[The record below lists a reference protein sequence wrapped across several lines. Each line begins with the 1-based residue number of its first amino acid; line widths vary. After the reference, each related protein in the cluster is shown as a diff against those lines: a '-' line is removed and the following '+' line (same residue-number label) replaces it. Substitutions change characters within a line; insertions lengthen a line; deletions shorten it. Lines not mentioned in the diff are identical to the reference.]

1 MTTGFV
7 NDCTLLI
14 EQMAKITINRNG
26 NAIARTCPEGSSPN
40 CPPPELRSGQQ
51 SGALLGHRARFAIAY
66 IIGIISIC
74 LHNQSITGNLDVK
87 ALTVGMTK
95 KGEE

>member
-1 MTTGFV
+1 MTTSFV
-7 NDCTLLI
+7 NSCTLLI

-26 NAIARTCPEGSSPN
+26 N
-40 CPPPELRSGQQ
+40 
-51 SGALLGHRARFAIAY
+51 AIAY

-87 ALTVGMTK
+87 ALTVRMTK
-95 KGEE
+95 KGEEECCQHFSEAEDTHRMTPLK